1 MNAHKAKPFNA
12 HVSRAA
18 VFVDRDGVLT
28 REDEWV
34 LRVEQVE
41 LLPGAAEGVR
51 ALNDARI
58 PVIVVTNQSA
68 LARGWLDESGLA
80 AIHARLAELLAESGA
95 RVDAIYHCPHHPT
108 EGVGDLRRACDCRKP
123 APGLLLRAARE
134 HGIDLTAS
142 WMVGDAAR
150 DVEAARAVGVHAALV
165 LTGKGRSERARVVP
179 EPEIVAERLDSAVAA
194 ILARV
199 DAPKRRQGK

>member
-1 MNAHKAKPFNA
+1 MNADVA
-12 HVSRAA
+12 RAA

-34 LRVEQVE
+34 LRVDQVE

-51 ALNDARI
+51 TLNDAGI

-68 LARGWLDESGLA
+68 IARGWLDEAGLA
-80 AIHARLAELLAESGA
+80 AIHARLAELLAAHGA
-95 RVDAIYHCPHHPT
+95 HVDGIYHCPHHPT
-108 EGVGDLRRACDCRKP
+108 EGASELRRTCECRKP

-134 HGIDLTAS
+134 HTIDLTAS

-150 DVEAARAVGVHAALV
+150 DIEAARAVGVHTALV
-165 LTGKGRSERARVVP
+165 LSGKGRMERARIAP
-179 EPEIVAERLDSAVAA
+179 EPEIVAARLDEAVTR
-194 ILARV
+194 ILARIGS
-199 DAPKRRQGK
+199 RTTS